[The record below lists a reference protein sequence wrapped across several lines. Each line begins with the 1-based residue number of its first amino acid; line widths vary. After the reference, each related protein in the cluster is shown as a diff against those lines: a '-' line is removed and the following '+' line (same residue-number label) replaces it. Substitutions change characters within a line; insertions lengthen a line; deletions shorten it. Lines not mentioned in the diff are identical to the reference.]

1 MPLSYTPNPA
11 LRKAVEA
18 FEDGD
23 FDSDWGRSVCHILHS
38 MEQVVRDYEGKPM
51 PSSVRDT
58 IARLESRLAWELGQP
73 W

>member
-1 MPLSYTPNPA
+1 MPLSYIPNPA
-11 LRKAVEA
+11 LREAVEA
-18 FEDGD
+18 GD
-23 FDSDWGRSVCHILHS
+23 FVADRADDVHHLLHS

-58 IARLESRLAWELGQP
+58 IVRLESSLAWELGQP

>member
-11 LRKAVEA
+11 YREQVEA
-18 FEDGD
+18 GD
-23 FDSDWGRSVCHILHS
+23 FAEERADDVYHFLHS

-58 IARLESRLAWELGQP
+58 IVRLESRLAWELGQP